1 MSQDKHL
8 SMKIYKYLPFNNNT
22 VPKIIN
28 IKSEYDINKD
38 EINQIEELI
47 NSKIEDN
54 IGSGG
59 FSVVK
64 KVFNHDHGKYFALKV
79 INLENKKF
87 KKKKEKNKELIKNEI
102 NIQNILHSPYTVK
115 LEKQVEYKT
124 YFLLLMEYCD
134 NIDLRHFMKNFHT
147 INKHLQFSELLC
159 GFFMIQI
166 LNATYYLWMQNILH
180 RDLKPENIMLTN
192 EYAVKIGDFS
202 LSKTVKKNS
211 KFMTSKSGTIPSLA
225 PECFKQ
231 KKQISGINS
240 YKTDMFSIGVIMY
253 FFLFNSHPFQYQVS
267 AYIYIILLYR
277 IHLMLRIIK
286 KISKRLFPVIKEIP
300 LLNVVENFLVNVC
313 LLIL

>member
-1 MSQDKHL
+1 
-8 SMKIYKYLPFNNNT
+8 MKIYPYLPFNNNT
-22 VPKIIN
+22 TPKIIN

-38 EINQIEELI
+38 EIITIEKLI

-64 KVFNHDHGKYFALKV
+64 KVFHHEQKKYFALKV

-87 KKKKEKNKELIKNEI
+87 KKKKEKNKELINNEI
-102 NIQNILHSPYTVK
+102 SIQNMLKSSYTVN
-115 LEKQVEYKT
+115 LENSYEYKT

-147 INKHLQFSELLC
+147 VNKHLQFSELLC

-166 LNATYYLWMQNILH
+166 LNATYYLWTQNILH

-192 EYAVKIGDFS
+192 EYSVKIGDFS
-202 LSKTVKKNS
+202 LSKEVKKDS
-211 KFMTSKSGTIPSLA
+211 SFMTSKSGTIPYLA

-231 KKQISGINS
+231 KKTPITGINS

-253 FFLFNSHPFQYQVS
+253 SFLFNSHPFQYQVS
-267 AYIYIILLYR
+267 LSLLY
-277 IHLMLRIIK
+277 I
-286 KISKRLFPVIKEIP
+286 
-300 LLNVVENFLVNVC
+300 
-313 LLIL
+313 